1 MTKFPDNSEKLAHS
15 IFKVQFVCLG
25 NICRSPAAQG
35 IMDRVVREAGLEG
48 RILVDSAGTA
58 GYHIGKHP
66 DRRMIAAA
74 AGRGYDLQSHAKQFE
89 RSFLRDRN
97 LIIAMDRDNFREIQ
111 RLQSGVAPNVK
122 LFSEFL
128 GESWPSDVPDPYYG
142 GDDGFEYVL
151 DMLEAGC
158 PRILDQ
164 IRGELGLPVE
174 PA

>member
-1 MTKFPDNSEKLAHS
+1 MTKFLNNSEKLAHS
-15 IFKVQFVCLG
+15 IFKMQFVCLG

-35 IMDRVVREAGLEG
+35 IMTRVVRDAGLED

-74 AGRGYDLQSHAKQFE
+74 ARRGYDLQSHAKQFE
-89 RSFLRDRN
+89 RSYFQDRN

-111 RLQSGVAPNVK
+111 RHQTGVAPHVK
-122 LFSEFL
+122 LFSEYL
-128 GESWPSDVPDPYYG
+128 GDDWPNDVPDPYYG

-158 PRILDQ
+158 PKILDQ
-164 IRGELGLPVE
+164 IRGELGLTVE

>member
-1 MTKFPDNSEKLAHS
+1 MTKFLDNSEKLAHS

-35 IMDRVVREAGLEG
+35 IMARVVREAGLED

-74 AGRGYDLQSHAKQFE
+74 ARRGYDLQSHAKQFE
-89 RSFLRDRN
+89 RAFFRDRN

-111 RLQSGVAPNVK
+111 RHQTGVAPHVT
-122 LFSEFL
+122 LFSEYS
-128 GESWPSDVPDPYYG
+128 GDNWPNDVPDPYYG

-158 PRILDQ
+158 PKILDQ
-164 IRGELGLPVE
+164 IRGGF
-174 PA
+174 